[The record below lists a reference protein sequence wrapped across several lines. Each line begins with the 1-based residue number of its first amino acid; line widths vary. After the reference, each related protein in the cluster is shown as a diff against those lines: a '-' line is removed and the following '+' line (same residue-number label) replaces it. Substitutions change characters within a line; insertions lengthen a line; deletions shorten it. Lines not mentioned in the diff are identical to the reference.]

1 MKLNK
6 RHIEL
11 LEEAGI
17 IVPDGVNDSDF
28 MTAEDIEKLEDSL
41 MNSLDSDQE
50 ETEKS
55 MEIGRLLTD
64 LAKDGKQRYLDE
76 S

>member
-1 MKLNK
+1 
-6 RHIEL
+6 
-11 LEEAGI
+11 
-17 IVPDGVNDSDF
+17 
-28 MTAEDIEKLEDSL
+28 
-41 MNSLDSDQE
+41 MNSINSYQE

-55 MEIGRLLTD
+55 IEIGRLLTD